1 MSVISPLS
9 SIPSTLSTSSIP
21 SIGASPAKEGSD
33 FGSVLKGAIQH
44 VNQLQTDANQNIEQF
59 LQGNG
64 ELHNV
69 ALATQRAE
77 MAFDLGMQVRNKVVS
92 AYQEVMKMQL

>member
-1 MSVISPLS
+1 MSVVSSLS
-9 SIPSTLSTSSIP
+9 SIPSTLSTNSITP
-21 SIGASPAKEGSD
+21 PGSASPKEGAD
-33 FGSVLKGAIQH
+33 FGSVLKGAIQN

-92 AYQEVMKMQL
+92 AYQEIMKMQV